1 MQEEILV
8 ELRDLQ
14 KSSQRAGA
22 AHARVRCSKRGL
34 ET

>member
-1 MQEEILV
+1 MSQEEILV

-22 AHARVRCSKRGL
+22 AHARVRG
-34 ET
+34 